1 MLCKAVLYR
10 HNQNQSTHEC
20 NLDHYQLDVSYGC
33 LIFKGRNQGGTKLST
48 TDKYRVA
55 EN

>member
-20 NLDHYQLDVSYGC
+20 NLHHYQLAVSYGC
-33 LIFKGRNQGGTKLST
+33 LIFKDRNQGGTKL
-48 TDKYRVA
+48 
-55 EN
+55 NN